1 MDEEIEK
8 WDTSIA
14 RLSRNFGF
22 PLDLQ
27 IDENFDIC
35 ELVEKDFKFI

>member
-14 RLSRNFGF
+14 RLGRIFGF
-22 PLDLQ
+22 PFNLR

-35 ELVEKDFKFI
+35 ELVENL